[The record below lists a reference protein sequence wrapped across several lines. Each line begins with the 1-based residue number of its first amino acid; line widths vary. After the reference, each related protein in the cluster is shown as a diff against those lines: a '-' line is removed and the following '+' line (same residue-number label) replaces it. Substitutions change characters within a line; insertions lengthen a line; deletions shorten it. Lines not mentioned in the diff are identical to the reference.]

1 MSVAP
6 RGTQLYEV
14 HVKTAKLTV
23 FAGFEMP
30 LYYKDIAPEHLTVRN
45 NVGIFDISHMGR
57 TLVTGKDSERFLNYV
72 VTNDVSTLSE
82 LGAQYSVM
90 CTENGGIIDDFVVY
104 RLEQEKFLV
113 VFNASNRQKDIDWF
127 RKNAHGFSVNIENI
141 SDDVAMCA
149 VQGPNAEKTLQQIS
163 TQDLSKIGRFKCSH
177 STLAGVDVFLSR
189 TGYTGED
196 GFEVFIW
203 NASTNRPDNAVK
215 FWNSV
220 LEAGKTF
227 GIEPCGLGARDTLRL
242 EAGLCLYGNDID
254 ENTMPLEAGL
264 GFVVKLQKEGFIG
277 KEVLLKQKSEG
288 VKRKR
293 VGIKMLDPGV
303 PRPGFGIYSTTGE
316 HVGRLTSGTFSPL
329 LKMGV
334 GMGYVEL
341 SQVQEGGVLNVKI
354 RDRMAKAKLAA
365 FPLYD
370 PEQYGYRRKSAV
382 V

>member
-6 RGTQLYEV
+6 RRTQLYEV
-14 HVKTAKLTV
+14 HAKTAKLTV

-30 LYYKDIAPEHLTVRN
+30 VYYKDIAPEHLAVRN
-45 NVGIFDISHMGR
+45 SVGIFDISHMGR

-72 VTNDVSTLSE
+72 ITNDVSTLPE

-104 RLEQEKFLV
+104 RFEQEKFLV
-113 VFNASNRQKDIDWF
+113 VFNASNRQKDFDWF
-127 RKNAHGFSVNIENI
+127 RKNAHGFSVKIEDI

-149 VQGPNAEKTLQQIS
+149 VQGPNAEETLQQIS
-163 TQDLSKIGRFKCSH
+163 TQDLSKIGRFKCGH

-203 NASTNRPDNAVK
+203 NASTDRPDNAVK
-215 FWNSV
+215 FWNSI
-220 LEAGKTF
+220 LEAGKTL

-254 ENTMPLEAGL
+254 ENTVPLEAGL
-264 GFVVKLQKEGFIG
+264 GFVVKLQKEAFIG
-277 KEVLLKQKSEG
+277 KEALLAQKSEG

-303 PRPGFGIYSTTGE
+303 PRPGFGIYSMAGE
-316 HVGRLTSGTFSPL
+316 HVGQLTSGTFSPL

-341 SQVQEGGVLNVKI
+341 SQVQESGVLNVKI

-370 PEQYGYRRKSAV
+370 PEQYGYRRKPAV

>member
-6 RGTQLYEV
+6 RGTQLYKV

-30 LYYKDIAPEHLTVRN
+30 LYYKDIAPEHLAVRN
-45 NVGIFDISHMGR
+45 SVGIFDISHMGR

-72 VTNDVSTLSE
+72 ITNDVSTLSE

-113 VFNASNRQKDIDWF
+113 VFNAGNRKKDTDWF

-163 TQDLSKIGRFKCSH
+163 TQDLSKIGRFKCGH

-215 FWNSV
+215 
-220 LEAGKTF
+220 
-227 GIEPCGLGARDTLRL
+227 
-242 EAGLCLYGNDID
+242 
-254 ENTMPLEAGL
+254 
-264 GFVVKLQKEGFIG
+264 
-277 KEVLLKQKSEG
+277 
-288 VKRKR
+288 
-293 VGIKMLDPGV
+293 
-303 PRPGFGIYSTTGE
+303 
-316 HVGRLTSGTFSPL
+316 
-329 LKMGV
+329 
-334 GMGYVEL
+334 
-341 SQVQEGGVLNVKI
+341 
-354 RDRMAKAKLAA
+354 
-365 FPLYD
+365 
-370 PEQYGYRRKSAV
+370 
-382 V
+382 

>member
-1 MSVAP
+1 
-6 RGTQLYEV
+6 
-14 HVKTAKLTV
+14 
-23 FAGFEMP
+23 
-30 LYYKDIAPEHLTVRN
+30 
-45 NVGIFDISHMGR
+45 
-57 TLVTGKDSERFLNYV
+57 
-72 VTNDVSTLSE
+72 
-82 LGAQYSVM
+82 
-90 CTENGGIIDDFVVY
+90 
-104 RLEQEKFLV
+104 
-113 VFNASNRQKDIDWF
+113 
-127 RKNAHGFSVNIENI
+127 
-141 SDDVAMCA
+141 
-149 VQGPNAEKTLQQIS
+149 
-163 TQDLSKIGRFKCSH
+163 
-177 STLAGVDVFLSR
+177 
-189 TGYTGED
+189 
-196 GFEVFIW
+196 
-203 NASTNRPDNAVK
+203 
-215 FWNSV
+215 
-220 LEAGKTF
+220 
-227 GIEPCGLGARDTLRL
+227 
-242 EAGLCLYGNDID
+242 
-254 ENTMPLEAGL
+254 L

-293 VGIKMLDPGV
+293 VGIKMLDSGV